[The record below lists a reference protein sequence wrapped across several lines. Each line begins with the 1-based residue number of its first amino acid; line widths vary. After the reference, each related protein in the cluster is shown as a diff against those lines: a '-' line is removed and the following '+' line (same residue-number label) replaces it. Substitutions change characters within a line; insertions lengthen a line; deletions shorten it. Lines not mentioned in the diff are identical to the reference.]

1 MPGDLVIDARGASSS
16 RCSFF
21 RYGHPPKGASAHP
34 VGGYQRPELDRI
46 IGDASG
52 GKGASGVN
60 AAGSIAHAA
69 SPWDRNGDGALRV
82 TLLGGFALLCGTTA
96 PNPSLNS
103 QRLIAY
109 LALHDRPQS
118 RSHVAG
124 TLWPESTED
133 RSHASL
139 RSALWRLNGT
149 VPGLV
154 RSIGGALVL
163 NHSIEVDASRMAS
176 TARMVMGGF
185 FDSRRVG
192 ETKELLAHDLLP
204 EWDDEWVVV
213 DRERLRQLR
222 LHALESLA
230 EQCTRRHRFG
240 DAIEACLLA
249 IGTEPLRESAHRIL
263 IEAHLTEGNRAS
275 AMQRFELYETL
286 LRAELGLEP
295 SAEVRGL
302 VSRAMALD
310 R

>member
-1 MPGDLVIDARGASSS
+1 MRAV
-16 RCSFF
+16 
-21 RYGHPPKGASAHP
+21 
-34 VGGYQRPELDRI
+34 
-46 IGDASG
+46 
-52 GKGASGVN
+52 GKGHRGVN
-60 AAGSIAHAA
+60 AAGSIAQ
-69 SPWDRNGDGALRV
+69 SVSGWNRNGDGALRL
-82 TLLGGFALLCGTTA
+82 TLLGGFALFCGARA

-103 QRLIAY
+103 RRLIAY

-124 TLWPESTED
+124 SLWPESTED

-176 TARMVMGGF
+176 TARTVMGGF
-185 FDSRRVG
+185 FDSRSVG

-230 EQCTRRHRFG
+230 EQCISRHRFG

-249 IGTEPLRESAHRIL
+249 IGSEPLRESAHRTL
-263 IEAHLTEGNRAS
+263 IEAHLAEGNRAS
-275 AMQRFELYETL
+275 AMQHFELYETL

-295 SAEVRGL
+295 STEVRGL
-302 VSRAMALD
+302 VRRAMALD

>member
-1 MPGDLVIDARGASSS
+1 
-16 RCSFF
+16 
-21 RYGHPPKGASAHP
+21 
-34 VGGYQRPELDRI
+34 
-46 IGDASG
+46 
-52 GKGASGVN
+52 VN
-60 AAGSIAHAA
+60 AADSIAYTA
-69 SPWDRNGDGALRV
+69 SRWDGNGDGVLRV
-82 TLLGGFALLCGTTA
+82 TLLGGFALLCGTRA
-96 PNPSLNS
+96 PIPSLNS

-149 VPGLV
+149 EPGLV
-154 RSIGGALVL
+154 RSAGGALVL

-192 ETKELLAHDLLP
+192 EIKELFAHDLLP

-230 EQCTRRHRFG
+230 EQCTRAHRFG

-249 IGTEPLRESAHRIL
+249 IGSEPLRESAHRTL
-263 IEAHLTEGNRAS
+263 IEAHLAEGNRAS
-275 AMQRFELYETL
+275 AMQHFELYETL
-286 LRAELGLEP
+286 LQAELGLEP

-302 VSRAMALD
+302 VTRAMALD
-310 R
+310 REVERSRSPAG